1 MEESINV
8 GVLGAGYWG
17 RKVISEYLQLE
28 KTNAKVHLAKVCDLK
43 DDNLNLLQGKPA
55 LRKGEIEL
63 RVH

>member
-1 MEESINV
+1 
-8 GVLGAGYWG
+8 
-17 RKVISEYLQLE
+17 
-28 KTNAKVHLAKVCDLK
+28 LK